1 MRQVL
6 FTEPRQFAPRGKG
19 LITRAA
25 GGWLYVLVCPSWE
38 GMIHSWMDFSRSSD
52 KFAPRGRG
60 LISEYQ
66 SKHPSNPVCPSQEGM
81 FLKSSTVKS

>member
-38 GMIHSWMDFSRSSD
+38 GINHTSC
-52 KFAPRGRG
+52 GRLAVCSG
-60 LISEYQ
+60 LPLVGGDDSTSLSE
-66 SKHPSNPVCPSQEGM
+66 SLS
-81 FLKSSTVKS
+81 

>member
-38 GMIHSWMDFSRSSD
+38 GMIRPACRSLY
-52 KFAPRGRG
+52 P
-60 LISEYQ
+60 E
-66 SKHPSNPVCPSQEGM
+66 
-81 FLKSSTVKS
+81 